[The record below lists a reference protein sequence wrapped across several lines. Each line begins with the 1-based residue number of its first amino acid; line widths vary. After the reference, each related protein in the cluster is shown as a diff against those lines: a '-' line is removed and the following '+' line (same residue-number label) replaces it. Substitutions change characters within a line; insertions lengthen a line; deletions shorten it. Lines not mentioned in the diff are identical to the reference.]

1 MMKNKEPISQEFNN
15 LHEQEAA
22 SSLGLI
28 RGRIQTGCISGYTGH
43 MPGSEQAFGINW
55 GIQKK
60 ITAGLMTS
68 KREAR
73 VKSSLP
79 LDKWGN
85 TKVNNPRVKSELAA
99 MYLNVGNPNDTLSS
113 EGAGSPGS
121 AGSPDKAPKLPSI
134 KNPVL
139 AECARPFKQRKV
151 CTQAVLLLTLRA
163 LLNCGIATDP
173 HSPRIIR
180 VPDLQMFSILGPHIV
195 RFHGHALPDCNAERK
210 CHFCALGCSSRVQ
223 GLLHLA

>member
-1 MMKNKEPISQEFNN
+1 MKNKEPISQEFNN

-139 AECARPFKQRKV
+139 AECARPFKQRKERNV
-151 CTQAVLLLTLRA
+151 P
-163 LLNCGIATDP
+163 N
-173 HSPRIIR
+173 RIVGYSGHRPGNNDSVGQCVNIEYFAEQSMEGY
-180 VPDLQMFSILGPHIV
+180 VPPPAADSTTMNSSNIYRLG
-195 RFHGHALPDCNAERK
+195 
-210 CHFCALGCSSRVQ
+210 
-223 GLLHLA
+223 